1 LILRQSYDKSQDLLY
16 LLGTVYICHG
26 RRAITSSAI
35 FRTVFGTSYV
45 AAGYGVCVHIIHD
58 YRAIFCADSRGLIG
72 TNPYGGCTE
81 IVRQSCNFS
90 AVTAQSPQAF
100 YGIVRSACGFRAEAV
115 LYGDMVTV
123 TMLTISWNMAGSILR
138 YDLKSPRDS
147 RINSCIRVSK
157 CPRVTRLSSHG
168 FTQTVLSLRLS
179 LLFAAL
185 PERPGLQCTPAP
197 FYSPASTVI

>member
-1 LILRQSYDKSQDLLY
+1 MTLTLDL
-16 LLGTVYICHG
+16 VYICHG
-26 RRAITSSAI
+26 RRAITSCAI
-35 FRTVFGTSYV
+35 FRTVFW
-45 AAGYGVCVHIIHD
+45 D
-58 YRAIFCADSRGLIG
+58 IFCDYGLRRMCLHNTRLSCDFYADSRGLIE
-72 TNPYGGCTE
+72 TNPCGGCAE

-90 AVTAQSPQAF
+90 AVTAQSLQAF
-100 YGIVRSACGFRAEAV
+100 CGIVRSPCGFRAEAV
-115 LYGDMVTV
+115 RRSGNGDD
-123 TMLTISWNMAGSILR
+123 G
-138 YDLKSPRDS
+138 KDS